1 MTQSS
6 TDVRQPAGEPD
17 DSREARLVAALSL
30 EQKVRLLTGG
40 SFWRTAA
47 EPAVGLGSM
56 LLSDG
61 PSGVRGEFWDERE
74 PSLNLPSATS
84 LAATWDLG
92 FADHYGVVLAHE
104 ARTRGVHLLLG
115 PTINLHRSP
124 LGGRHFECFSE
135 DPALS
140 GALAVGFVRAVQRH
154 GIAAVPK
161 HYVANDAETDRYTV
175 DVRVDERTLRELY
188 LAPFEAAV
196 TEGGAWGVMS
206 AYNGVNGATMTE
218 NDLLHSPLDDEWGFD
233 GVIVSDW
240 TAVQSTEASAR
251 GRQDLAMP
259 GPHSPWGEKLV
270 AAVREGRVPEA
281 AIDAKVARLL
291 RLAARVGALAGGD
304 TETAHGDTET
314 GAVTGAGRALV
325 PPPPPA
331 DFAREAAAAGAV
343 LLRNHGNELPWNAR
357 DIGSLAV
364 SGQAAVTPR
373 TQGGGSATVVPPHVV
388 TPLDGLRAA
397 LPDARVVHDMGTV
410 ISDAPVPLPSHTLT
424 NPATGGPGVR
434 TRFLDAEGREV
445 FAEDRLATDLVWFGT
460 SRPASA
466 HTLELTTRYRP
477 EHGGPTRLAIAS
489 VGRTTLYVD
498 GEPVVEADFSLGGSE
513 LGAGLFVPPTASGG
527 TTLEAGREVELRVVH
542 DLTSRDAGRTG
553 SVSLAFGL
561 LPELA
566 DAEAAI
572 ARAAETAR
580 GADAAVVVVGTT
592 TRAETEG
599 RDRETLALP
608 GRQDDLVRAVAA
620 ANPRTVV
627 VVNAGGP
634 VLMPW
639 RDDVAAVLLTWFPGQ
654 DFGGALADLLLGV
667 REPGGRLPTTWPA
680 EQADVP
686 VLDTRPTD
694 GRLDYAEGL
703 HIGYRAWLRAG
714 RTPAYAFGHGLGYTT
729 WRLDEL
735 TLPDG
740 IGAGEDVTATVR
752 VTNTGPRAGKQVVQ
766 LYLSRPDSALDRPAR
781 WLAGFAPVHLGPGAT
796 AEVAV
801 RIPARAF
808 AHWDGSGWSHEPG
821 AFTAHAGTASDALP
835 LSREVHLS

>member
-84 LAATWDLG
+84 LAATWDPG
-92 FADHYGVVLAHE
+92 FADRYGVVLAHE

-218 NDLLHSPLDDEWGFD
+218 NDLLRSPLDDEWGFD

-270 AAVREGRVPEA
+270 AAVRDGRVPEA

-291 RLAARVGALAGGD
+291 RLAARVGALADGD

-314 GAVTGAGRALV
+314 GAVNGAERALV
-325 PPPPPA
+325 PP
-331 DFAREAAAAGAV
+331 
-343 LLRNHGNELPWNAR
+343 
-357 DIGSLAV
+357 
-364 SGQAAVTPR
+364 
-373 TQGGGSATVVPPHVV
+373 
-388 TPLDGLRAA
+388 
-397 LPDARVVHDMGTV
+397 
-410 ISDAPVPLPSHTLT
+410 
-424 NPATGGPGVR
+424 
-434 TRFLDAEGREV
+434 
-445 FAEDRLATDLVWFGT
+445 
-460 SRPASA
+460 
-466 HTLELTTRYRP
+466 
-477 EHGGPTRLAIAS
+477 
-489 VGRTTLYVD
+489 
-498 GEPVVEADFSLGGSE
+498 
-513 LGAGLFVPPTASGG
+513 
-527 TTLEAGREVELRVVH
+527 
-542 DLTSRDAGRTG
+542 
-553 SVSLAFGL
+553 
-561 LPELA
+561 
-566 DAEAAI
+566 
-572 ARAAETAR
+572 
-580 GADAAVVVVGTT
+580 
-592 TRAETEG
+592 
-599 RDRETLALP
+599 
-608 GRQDDLVRAVAA
+608 
-620 ANPRTVV
+620 
-627 VVNAGGP
+627 
-634 VLMPW
+634 
-639 RDDVAAVLLTWFPGQ
+639 
-654 DFGGALADLLLGV
+654 
-667 REPGGRLPTTWPA
+667 
-680 EQADVP
+680 
-686 VLDTRPTD
+686 
-694 GRLDYAEGL
+694 
-703 HIGYRAWLRAG
+703 
-714 RTPAYAFGHGLGYTT
+714 
-729 WRLDEL
+729 
-735 TLPDG
+735 
-740 IGAGEDVTATVR
+740 
-752 VTNTGPRAGKQVVQ
+752 
-766 LYLSRPDSALDRPAR
+766 
-781 WLAGFAPVHLGPGAT
+781 
-796 AEVAV
+796 
-801 RIPARAF
+801 
-808 AHWDGSGWSHEPG
+808 
-821 AFTAHAGTASDALP
+821 
-835 LSREVHLS
+835 